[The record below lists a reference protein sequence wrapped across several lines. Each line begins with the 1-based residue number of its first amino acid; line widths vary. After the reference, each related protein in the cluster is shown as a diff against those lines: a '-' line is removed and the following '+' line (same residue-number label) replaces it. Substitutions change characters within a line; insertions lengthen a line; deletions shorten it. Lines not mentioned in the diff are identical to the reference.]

1 MDLDDSTV
9 YTNETGKHST
19 LTPLYAILQAKD
31 HEPEMRHPQEAMIDQ
46 CKWIKMHTCS
56 KMLTQVYLRHL
67 IVPYVSMFI
76 NSTGFRFPSQKI

>member
-1 MDLDDSTV
+1 MKQDGERERDRGRFTENLRSTQMDLDDTTV

-46 CKWIKMHTCS
+46 CKWLNQEIFNRS
-56 KMLTQVYLRHL
+56 
-67 IVPYVSMFI
+67 
-76 NSTGFRFPSQKI
+76 SQSC

>member
-1 MDLDDSTV
+1 MKQDGERERDRGRFTENLRSTQMDLDDTTV

-46 CKWIKMHTCS
+46 CKWLKQEIFNRS
-56 KMLTQVYLRHL
+56 
-67 IVPYVSMFI
+67 
-76 NSTGFRFPSQKI
+76 SQSC

>member
-1 MDLDDSTV
+1 MDLDDTTV

-46 CKWIKMHTCS
+46 CK
-56 KMLTQVYLRHL
+56 
-67 IVPYVSMFI
+67 
-76 NSTGFRFPSQKI
+76 